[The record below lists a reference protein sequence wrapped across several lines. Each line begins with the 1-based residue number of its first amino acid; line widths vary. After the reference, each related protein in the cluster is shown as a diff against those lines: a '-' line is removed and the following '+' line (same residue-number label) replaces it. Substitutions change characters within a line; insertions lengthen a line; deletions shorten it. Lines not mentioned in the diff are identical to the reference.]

1 MFTLC
6 SKCVDPWRS
15 KLHCSRVAES
25 KSRRENKL
33 TKPPPSSFFLLLLL
47 PFFYSAGRAIYIKQ
61 DPILA
66 AAVGGQPVRESPCSP
81 PALFLVTGQLQTA
94 TLSYFCPYTFSLH
107 PLLLQHQPNAVC
119 VLMEAGKMPFMAGVV
134 RVCVHT
140 SGYFKVVVVECSCI
154 PYMYTCSL
162 GIREFPQ

>member
-94 TLSYFCPYTFSLH
+94 TLSYFCPYTFFPPSAAAAA
-107 PLLLQHQPNAVC
+107 PAKRSVC
-119 VLMEAGKMPFMAGVV
+119 VDGSRENAFHGWGCQS
-134 RVCVHT
+134 VCAHIWV
-140 SGYFKVVVVECSCI
+140 F
-154 PYMYTCSL
+154 
-162 GIREFPQ
+162 